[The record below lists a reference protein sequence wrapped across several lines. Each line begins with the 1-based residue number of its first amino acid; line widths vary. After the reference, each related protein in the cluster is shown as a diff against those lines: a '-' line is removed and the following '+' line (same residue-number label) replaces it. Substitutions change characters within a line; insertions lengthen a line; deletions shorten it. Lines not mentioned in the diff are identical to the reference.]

1 MRPFYRRE
9 LFRDEIITSMP
20 RAHEIKID
28 LENVKLE
35 LIRMEKG
42 QSITLNS
49 EGYEMGV
56 ILLSGSATVKMEN
69 FTAET
74 IGDRKDVFSGKPT
87 AVYIPCATQFEMKA
101 VGYGILEVVLCKVK
115 TEVKGNPFVI
125 SPDQVVVKEKGVFNW
140 KRTVHEIFTNQD
152 EAQKQCQF
160 IIGETYGCPGQW
172 ATYPYSQE
180 ERSTI
185 FFFKVK
191 STYQKEVY
199 VMRTTE
205 DDKKYYIKNDTTLRI
220 DSSYVPIAEAEDAEV
235 YYLWFMIK

>member
-9 LFRDEIITSMP
+9 LFRDETTTSMP
-20 RAHEIKID
+20 KAHEIKID

-42 QSITLNS
+42 QRITLNS
-49 EGYEMGV
+49 EGYEIGM
-56 ILLSGSATVKMEN
+56 ILLSGSATVQMEN
-69 FTAET
+69 FTAEY
-74 IGDRKDVFSGKPT
+74 IGGRKDVFSGKPA
-87 AVYIPCATQFEMKA
+87 AVYIPCATEFEIKA
-101 VGYGILEVVLCKVK
+101 VGYGLLEIVVCKVK
-115 TEVKGNPFVI
+115 TETKGKPFVI
-125 SPDQVVVKEKGVFNW
+125 NPDQVVVKEKGTLNW
-140 KRTVHEIFTNQD
+140 KRTVHEIFVNQD
-152 EAQKQCQF
+152 EAQEQCQL

-191 STYQKEVY
+191 SSHQKEVY
-199 VMRTTE
+199 VMRTIE
-205 DDKKYYIKNDTTLRI
+205 NDKKYSIKNDTTFHI